1 LGDRF
6 DAMAE
11 ANIEIDFMR
20 DFARQLPAFV
30 IADMLAI
37 DPSYQSDV
45 VVELHGQRMKKG
57 RRVIALIGAANRD
70 PAKFTDSARLDL
82 ARNQGNH
89 LSFGYGPHV
98 CIGAQLNAVLTPAF
112 GGAYVLLGLARFAA
126 SLFEGSARS
135 SASVAGET
143 LRRLGWSVQCQ
154 PMLHDINEAHDLQWL
169 PAGWLP
175 KAGLPTGHCGPAH
188 SLTLEQKNAR

>member
-1 LGDRF
+1 LCDRF

-20 DFARQLPAFV
+20 DLARQLPAMV

-37 DPSYQSDV
+37 DPSYQSNV

-70 PAKFTDSARLDL
+70 PAKFTDPARLDL

-98 CIGAQLNAVLTPAF
+98 CIGAQLDAVLTPAF
-112 GGAYVLLGLARFAA
+112 DGGYVLLGLARAMPADVARHRRGTRPAVAA
-126 SLFEGSARS
+126 GRMVAEGGVGNWLLR
-135 SASVAGET
+135 AGA
-143 LRRLGWSVQCQ
+143 Q
-154 PMLHDINEAHDLQWL
+154 PHA
-169 PAGWLP
+169 
-175 KAGLPTGHCGPAH
+175 
-188 SLTLEQKNAR
+188 